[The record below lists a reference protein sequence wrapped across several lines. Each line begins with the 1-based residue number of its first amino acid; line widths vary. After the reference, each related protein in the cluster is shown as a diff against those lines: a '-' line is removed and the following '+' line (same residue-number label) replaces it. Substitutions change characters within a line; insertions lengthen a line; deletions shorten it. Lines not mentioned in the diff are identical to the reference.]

1 MSTASIIYSLN
12 RLIWERES
20 LKRIVSGIVSTMLLV
35 SMLAL
40 TFYTQ
45 PVKAATSSL
54 YMINPGPGS
63 YPAKWSASNPDT
75 GCIGTSYFNFTGDQ
89 YGKTF
94 FVNVTISNV
103 SCMRAWGIGVIYD
116 NTTLDSVIHWRP
128 SDHVFR
134 PVEDMGWSLVLP
146 ADITDDVDAT
156 HRRIDLWCFYEMGS
170 PSWCF
175 NGTGQLCQIEF
186 RIIKHVNGSDT
197 LAEAAFSLDP
207 SWTQVGLYP
216 TGAETPN
223 LNPAYLSVVFALIG
237 DVDGDGKVDMGDI
250 VALCDA
256 FGSTPEKPNW
266 NPNCDLD
273 HDGSIT
279 MGDIV
284 IGLDH
289 FGQHYP

>member
-1 MSTASIIYSLN
+1 
-12 RLIWERES
+12 
-20 LKRIVSGIVSTMLLV
+20 LKRIVSGIALAMLLV
-35 SMLAL
+35 SMLTL

-54 YMINPGPGS
+54 YIINPGPDS

-89 YGKTF
+89 YGNTF
-94 FVNVTISNV
+94 FINVTISDV
-103 SCMRAWGIGVIYD
+103 SCMKAWGVGVIYD
-116 NTTLDSVIHWRP
+116 NTTLEYVSGWRP
-128 SDHVFR
+128 TDHVFR
-134 PVEDMGWSLVLP
+134 PIEDMGGSLILVSHP
-146 ADITDDVDAT
+146 FEFEVDAT
-156 HRRIDLWCFYEMGS
+156 HQMVAWACSYDMPT

-186 RIIKHVNGSDT
+186 RIIKQVNGSDT

-207 SWTQVGLYP
+207 SWTGVFFYP

-223 LNPAYLSVVFALIG
+223 PNPAYLRVVFALIG

-250 VALCDA
+250 VALCDT
-256 FGSTPEKPNW
+256 FGSTPVNPNW